1 MNKRLIAMGVNQ
13 KLALANKKL
22 QRMMPYMGVHHLKP
36 LTVGS
41 GSAVRRMNIKAQA
54 QGSPRNPPH
63 PTPPPLFFSMS
74 SHRLLMQ
81 MPKTV

>member
-41 GSAVRRMNIKAQA
+41 CSAVRLISDSERAEQDMSGEGKRKARHA
-54 QGSPRNPPH
+54 
-63 PTPPPLFFSMS
+63 PLKFRF
-74 SHRLLMQ
+74 
-81 MPKTV
+81 